1 MYVTAN
7 KIRESR
13 IMKPQ
18 DILVLLKICVM
29 PEDKWSIFD
38 LAESIYMSASEVHAA
53 INRLE
58 ASDLLFSRKPKFS
71 SVEEFVVHGLKYVY
85 PPVVGKVCRG
95 IPTAHSAPPL
105 SKLVISDKTDMLVW
119 PCEFGT
125 ERGQSLKPLYVSVPS
140 AVKKDAKLHELLALV
155 DAIRAGRAREKE
167 IAISEL
173 KKYLRFETK

>member
-1 MYVTAN
+1 
-7 KIRESR
+7 
-13 IMKPQ
+13 MKPQ

-29 PEDKWSIFD
+29 PEGKWTISG
-38 LAESIYMSASEVHAA
+38 LAESIGMSASEVHAA

-58 ASDLLFSRKPKFS
+58 TADLLFSRKPKVA
-71 SVEEFVVHGLKYVY
+71 SVEEFIVHGLKYVY
-85 PPVVGKVCRG
+85 PAVIGRVCRG

-105 SKLVISDKTDMLVW
+105 STLVVSDKTDMLVW

-125 ERGQSLKPLYVSVPS
+125 ARGQSLKPLYISVPS
-140 AVKKDAKLHELLALV
+140 AVKNDSKLYELLALV

-173 KKYLRFETK
+173 KKYLRPETK

>member
-1 MYVTAN
+1 MYLIAN
-7 KIRESR
+7 NNKKERT
-13 IMKPQ
+13 MKPQ

-38 LAESIYMSASEVHAA
+38 LAESIYMSGSEVHAA
-53 INRLE
+53 VKRLE
-58 ASDLLFSRKPKFS
+58 TADFLFARKPKFA
-71 SVEEFVVHGLKYVY
+71 SVEEFIVHGLKYVY
-85 PPVVGKVCRG
+85 PPVIGKVCRG

-105 SKLVISDKTDMLVW
+105 SNLVVSDKTDMLVW

-125 ERGQSLKPLYVSVPS
+125 ARGQSLKPLYISVPS
-140 AVKKDAKLHELLALV
+140 AVKNDSKLYELLALV

-173 KKYLRFETK
+173 KKHLRPETK

>member
-1 MYVTAN
+1 MYLIAN
-7 KIRESR
+7 NNKKDW
-13 IMKPQ
+13 IMKSQ

-38 LAESIYMSASEVHAA
+38 LAESICMSASEVHAA

-58 ASDLLFSRKPKFS
+58 SSALLFSRKPNS
-71 SVEEFVVHGLKYVY
+71 ASVEEFVVHGLKYVY
-85 PPVVGKVCRG
+85 PPVIGKVCRG

-105 SKLVISDKTDMLVW
+105 SNLIVSDKTDMLVW

-125 ERGQSLKPLYVSVPS
+125 ARGQSLKPLYASVPS
-140 AVKKDAKLHELLALV
+140 AVKNDSKLHELLALV

-173 KKYLRFETK
+173 KKYLRPETK